1 MSKYRQEALTLAKA
15 SNGLKAT
22 LAEYEFTVE
31 CQSKE
36 LGALCVEQKRL
47 KEELTQALTEKE
59 ELLLRWMEEKREE
72 ADRLNNYNDIQER

>member
-1 MSKYRQEALTLAKA
+1 MSKYRKEALSLAKA
-15 SNGLKAT
+15 SNGLKLT
-22 LAEYEFTVE
+22 LAEYEFTIE

-36 LGALCVEQKRL
+36 LGALRVEQKRL
-47 KEELTQALTEKE
+47 TEELIQASTEKE